1 MEILKGIEILG
12 KVLWMPKQKIL
23 VIADL
28 HIGYEEALNKQ
39 GVLMPRTQFKEARKE
54 IQELLQKV
62 KPKIIV
68 INGDL
73 KHEFGEISKQEWHET
88 IAILDL
94 LLEQARVVLIK
105 GNHDTIL
112 EPIARKKG
120 LEIKNF
126 YCFDSG
132 NICILHGNKILL
144 DSEVHKA
151 KMLIIA
157 HEHPAVSLH
166 EGSKTEQYKCF
177 LLGKWKSKQI
187 IIMPSFFPFLEGT
200 DVKKERLLS
209 PYLKNIGDFEVFV
222 IGDKIYKFGRLKNI

>member
-12 KVLWMPKQKIL
+12 KALWVPKEKIL
-23 VIADL
+23 ILADL
-28 HIGYEEALNKQ
+28 HIGYEEALSKQ
-39 GVLMPRTQFKEARKE
+39 GVLMPRTQFKETRRE
-54 IQELLQKV
+54 IEELLQEV

-73 KHEFGEISKQEWHET
+73 KHEFGEISSQEWHET
-88 IAILDL
+88 IAVLDL
-94 LLEQARVVLIK
+94 LLEKARVVLIK

-112 EPIARKKG
+112 EPIAKKRN
-120 LEIKNF
+120 LEVKEF

-132 NICILHGNKILL
+132 NACILHGNKILI

-151 KMLIIA
+151 KILIIA

-177 LLGKWKSKQI
+177 LLGKWRSKQI
-187 IIMPSFFPFLEGT
+187 IVMPSFFPILEGT
-200 DVKKERLLS
+200 DVKKEKLLS
-209 PYLKNIGDFEVFV
+209 PYLNKISNFDVFV
-222 IGDKIYKFGRLKNI
+222 LGDKIYKFGKLKNI